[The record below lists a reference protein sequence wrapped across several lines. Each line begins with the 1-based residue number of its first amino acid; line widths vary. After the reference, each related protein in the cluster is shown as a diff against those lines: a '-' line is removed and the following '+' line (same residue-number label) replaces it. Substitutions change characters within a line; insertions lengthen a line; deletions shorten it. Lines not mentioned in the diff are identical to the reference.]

1 MAIRRLVALAA
12 AAFLSSFLF
21 SLAVVQAT
29 SGMITETRKTILVRR
44 LGDLQLDGYGAF
56 HPFRISSA
64 VPYYD
69 ESATVASLLTLET
82 LNALDM
88 VDVDS
93 AVLYLSY
100 RQHPRTGGF
109 GTYVLSDD
117 TILPAELFVTS
128 QVIHTLKEIEAL
140 SKINQTAL
148 KDFVLSRYNQSL
160 GAFSEPI
167 VVGANG
173 RKYAISPFPLG
184 FRTYLDLVA
193 YAIPNVIST
202 FSAVSILADI
212 DALNLINVTKTLDFI
227 MSTRASNGVFKPYPT
242 AKQENLPG
250 WSSLLTNPFDVDS
263 YGTGIPYT
271 YAAIGALESLGR
283 LDVLDQSDKEQITEY
298 VLSCLG
304 QNGDFIIHKDWSD
317 AESCYTFYAVMTLN
331 YLGTLSQAEQ
341 AISKVQNHILETQQ
355 LSTGNQWPLPLP
367 KGDIAFS
374 EGTLY
379 GVFDDRGGDALFDTM
394 RAVRVL
400 NITGSLSLLDQTTPR
415 SMAVLGNM
423 ILISALVTFSV
434 IIASW
439 SFTKLKERKDVN
451 TPQKNDSH

>member
-1 MAIRRLVALAA
+1 MAIRRLVALAT
-12 AAFLSSFLF
+12 AAFLISLIF
-21 SLAVVQAT
+21 SLTIVHAT
-29 SGMITETRKTILVRR
+29 YGIVGETRRTVLTRR
-44 LGDLQLDGYGAF
+44 LIDAQLDGFGAF
-56 HPFRISSA
+56 GYFHIME
-64 VPYYD
+64 PYFD
-69 ESATVASLLTLET
+69 EVSTTAALLALKT
-82 LNALDM
+82 LNALDR
-88 VDVDS
+88 VDVNA
-93 AVLYLSY
+93 AVTYLFY
-100 RQHPRTGGF
+100 KQHPKNGGF
-109 GTYVLSDD
+109 GTTVLLDY
-117 TILPAELFVTS
+117 TILPADLYTTFEV
-128 QVIHTLKEIEAL
+128 VDVLKEIGAL

-167 VVGANG
+167 IEANG

-184 FRTYLDLVA
+184 FRTSLATVA

-202 FSAVSILADI
+202 FSAVSILADV

-271 YAAIGALESLGR
+271 YAAIGALESIGR
-283 LDVLDQSDKEQITEY
+283 LDVFNQSDKEQITEY

-304 QNGDFIIHKDWSD
+304 QNGDFIIHKDWPSSD
-317 AESCYTFYAVMTLN
+317 SFYTFYAVMTLN
-331 YLGTLSQAEQ
+331 YISTLNQAGQ
-341 AISKVQNHILETQQ
+341 AISIVQNHILETQQ
-355 LSTGNQWPLPLP
+355 LGTDNQWPLPQPESNL
-367 KGDIAFS
+367 AFS

-379 GVFDDRGGDALFDTM
+379 GVFDDRGGDPLFDTT

-400 NITGSLSLLDQTTPR
+400 NITSGLSLLDQTTPR

-423 ILISALVTFSV
+423 ILVSVLVTVLV

-439 SFTKLKERKDVN
+439 SSTKLKARKDGSV
-451 TPQKNDSH
+451 PQKNDS